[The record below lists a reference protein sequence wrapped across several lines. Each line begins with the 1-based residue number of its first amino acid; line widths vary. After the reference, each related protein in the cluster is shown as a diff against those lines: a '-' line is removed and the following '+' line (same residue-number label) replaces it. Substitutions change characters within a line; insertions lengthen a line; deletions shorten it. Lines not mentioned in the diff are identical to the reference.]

1 MVALASLVVLFGG
14 VLRGQG
20 AEPAPATATA
30 PAPPSVSPEA
40 ALAGGTQKAIARLQA
55 SLRRNPSD
63 ADSFA
68 LLGLAY
74 EQRARETADPAY
86 YPKADGVLHRA
97 LALSPRQPLAVS
109 GLASLSLSRHRFRD
123 ALALARRALAL
134 DRNARNYG
142 YLGDALVELG
152 RYDAAFRTF
161 DTMARLEPGL
171 PAYARISYAREL
183 LGHPAAAIPPMKAAV
198 SASGGQPEALAWSET
213 QLGKLYFLQGR
224 LEPAE
229 RAYLTALRAF
239 PGYVY
244 AIDALAQVEA
254 AHGRYGRAIRLERIA
269 ADRVPL
275 PQFVASLVDLY
286 RAAGKPAP
294 ARREISLMGAIQ
306 RVLAA
311 NGVRTDLEVALF
323 DVDHGLRLPQAL
335 ALARAAQRDR
345 PSIDADDVLAWALAR
360 NGRCGEALGYSE
372 RALRLGTKDALKFFH
387 RGMIERCLGDGPD
400 ARVWFRR
407 ALELN
412 PYFSVHWAPV
422 ARRYAR

>member
-1 MVALASLVVLFGG
+1 TS
-14 VLRGQG
+14 
-20 AEPAPATATA
+20 
-30 PAPPSVSPEA
+30 
-40 ALAGGTQKAIARLQA
+40 
-55 SLRRNPSD
+55 
-63 ADSFA
+63 
-68 LLGLAY
+68 
-74 EQRARETADPAY
+74 
-86 YPKADGVLHRA
+86 
-97 LALSPRQPLAVS
+97 
-109 GLASLSLSRHRFRD
+109 
-123 ALALARRALAL
+123 
-134 DRNARNYG
+134 
-142 YLGDALVELG
+142 
-152 RYDAAFRTF
+152 
-161 DTMARLEPGL
+161 
-171 PAYARISYAREL
+171 
-183 LGHPAAAIPPMKAAV
+183 
-198 SASGGQPEALAWSET
+198 QPEATAWSRV
-213 QLGKLYFLQGR
+213 QLGKLYWTTGDLGA
-224 LEPAE
+224 AE
-229 RAYLTALRAF
+229 REYRIALAVF

-244 AIDALAQVEA
+244 ALDPLAQVEA
-254 AHGRYGRAIRLERIA
+254 ARGRTRAAIRLEQEAVDRI
-269 ADRVPL
+269 PL

-286 RAAGKPAP
+286 RAAGKPVL

-400 ARVWFRR
+400 ARAWFRR